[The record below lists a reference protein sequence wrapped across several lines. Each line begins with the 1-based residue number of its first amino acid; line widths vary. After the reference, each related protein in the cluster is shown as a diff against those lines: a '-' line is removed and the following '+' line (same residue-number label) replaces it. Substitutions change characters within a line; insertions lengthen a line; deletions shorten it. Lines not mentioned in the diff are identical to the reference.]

1 MSCPSTDHN
10 TEIIMAELADFK
22 RLETKVDKLSDA
34 MEKLIR
40 VEERQSNQGER
51 IGLIEQGIV
60 TNATRITEVQR
71 NLDQWVNRGIGVWGL
86 AATLWMLYTQFF
98 PHNPPSH

>member
-51 IGLIEQGIV
+51 IGALENSIAVNTVKIS
-60 TNATRITEVQR
+60 EVQR

-86 AATLWMLYTQFF
+86 AATLWILYTQFF
-98 PHNPPSH
+98 PHTPPSH